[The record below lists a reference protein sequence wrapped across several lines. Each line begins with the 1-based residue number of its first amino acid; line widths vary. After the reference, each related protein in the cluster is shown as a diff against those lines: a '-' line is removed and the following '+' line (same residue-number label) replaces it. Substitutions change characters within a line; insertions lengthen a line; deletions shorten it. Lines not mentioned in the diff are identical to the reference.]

1 MKTVVD
7 NIKESRDLLDDFF
20 ADLDD
25 YEKIFESVTTVFDDV
40 DEKLEENEIISKIKD
55 LIEKYNSYMSTDK
68 NPSIAEAEEKIYLN
82 VANQLQKIINGK
94 DF

>member
-7 NIKESRDLLDDFF
+7 NIKESRELLDNFYT
-20 ADLDD
+20 DLDD
-25 YEKIFESVTTVFDDV
+25 YEKIFESVSTIF
-40 DEKLEENEIISKIKD
+40 ENEEPKENEIISKIKD

-68 NPSIAEAEEKIYLN
+68 NPSIAETEERIYLN